1 MKLKAKQLLGFCCAP
16 NKHLAD
22 LDCKT
27 GPLPYEFADTA
38 WELFSCSDNLSFVA
52 LPASGNPAAPFFF
65 YVSNGPDS
73 VSIYGEGSGIKKV
86 TQRVVAELKKLDADA
101 VMALINR
108 TKQVNSPLQ

>member
-52 LPASGNPAAPFFF
+52 LPASDNPAAPFF
-65 YVSNGPDS
+65 SMS
-73 VSIYGEGSGIKKV
+73 
-86 TQRVVAELKKLDADA
+86 A
-101 VMALINR
+101 MALTLFR
-108 TKQVNSPLQ
+108 STVKDQATKRSLSGLLRS